1 MFGGAARQPA
11 NHKKGFYVTRVFI
24 ARYSQMRGCRKRPGG
39 GGGGG
44 IRILSSDTAA
54 SDQRDGTRGAASAP

>member
-1 MFGGAARQPA
+1 MTVPFRPEAGGQIWCFVFGGAARQPA

-39 GGGGG
+39 GGG
-44 IRILSSDTAA
+44 
-54 SDQRDGTRGAASAP
+54 RGDPHPVV